1 MVCMRLCITVTMA
14 AYRKRLFPENEYL
27 SVSED
32 QAWDFLIKMQKED
45 LYNWSNELVE
55 YAKS

>member
-1 MVCMRLCITVTMA
+1 MRLCITVTMA
-14 AYRKRLFPENEYL
+14 AYRKQLFPENKYL
-27 SVSED
+27 SISED

>member
-1 MVCMRLCITVTMA
+1 MVTMP
-14 AYRKRLFPENEYL
+14 AYSEQLFSENEYL

-45 LYNWSNELVE
+45 LRNWSNELVE
-55 YAKS
+55 YAQS

>member
-1 MVCMRLCITVTMA
+1 MA
-14 AYRKRLFPENEYL
+14 AYRKQLFPENKYL
-27 SVSED
+27 SISED

>member
-32 QAWDFLIKMQKED
+32 QAWDFLFKTQKED
-45 LYNWSNELVE
+45 LHNWSNELVE
-55 YAKS
+55 YAQS